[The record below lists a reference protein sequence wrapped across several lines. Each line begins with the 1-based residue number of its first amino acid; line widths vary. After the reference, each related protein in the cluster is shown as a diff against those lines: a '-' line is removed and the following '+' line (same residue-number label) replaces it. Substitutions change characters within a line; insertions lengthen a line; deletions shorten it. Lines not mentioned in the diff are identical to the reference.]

1 MASIREHIAA
11 GVRAALQGPT
21 KVPRPAPGARADTAG
36 TVSTTSAAAL
46 VNPISGLGSADDS
59 GAASRPNLYR
69 ELLTMEELVMLLRG
83 SLYRRICNVLPM
95 DAMRRGLIVTD
106 DTRRSNPLRSEL
118 QDFEVPATLRRAAM
132 LGRALGS
139 AWIWPVVEDG
149 GAPLSEPLDLSR
161 VTRLYA
167 LHVLDPNDL
176 SVRDW
181 NRNLRAPGAG
191 TPRTYSL
198 EPRRPDLFVPAGT
211 VIHHSRLIPFW
222 GDELPPSENLWSNP
236 APLGDAIAQTMWDG
250 LRNLTQTS
258 AAGAR
263 LAEELSIA
271 VFYLAKL
278 PEKDA
283 SSGRDPLRAA
293 WNNIMRFK
301 SIAHGILLGTGDKA
315 ERLGANAAGFDT
327 LTEAGWETLQALSGI
342 PAARLR
348 GNSPGGLSTDGASWQ
363 QSYYNDVDAWALER
377 LLPPARRIVDL
388 LYRHRGVVPDS
399 WEVTF
404 GPFYHLSMIEQAQL
418 RLATAQHDQLAEQAG
433 WVTGEQIRR
442 SRYSDGGWSFDL
454 QPATDQDELLLGAG
468 ATSVDPNEAEM
479 VLAELTGGAGAAA
492 STNGQPAEPMN
503 GAQIVAVKDLLGA
516 MSAGELTPEAT
527 RLALEGVVSPAK
539 ARALV
544 EAQHGAPIP
553 PMGSAPVVAAPI
565 APDAVAV
572 PTTDDA
578 PDLSAQRDLAASM
591 TEHGVDRCSH
601 GGVNRCRICGV
612 ERIHALS
619 MGEDGKP
626 LRDADGRPVWAVKWR
641 AIGDTPAK
649 PEDHPASDEIAT
661 DRADADDFR
670 RARFKVPAGAKG
682 NARKVLAWKKE
693 HGAAVKGM
701 TDTGWARARQLA
713 GEDTVTGQDL
723 IEMAAW
729 FARHGADA
737 ATRKVAEVYKSEP
750 WRDAGWVSWL
760 GWGGDTAR
768 TWAQETVNRSRSDA
782 DFTGKAMLAVTLSEA
797 GRAMWADLAQRA
809 GAIVGALEGYEP
821 GEPSVVEAPHVTVLY
836 LGAVP
841 DLQLPEIERRA
852 RAIVEDLGPIA
863 LRAVGVTTFP
873 PGPTSEGRV
882 TVVVEVRAWE
892 LDELYNR
899 LLRALA
905 PFVTADQFARFRP
918 HVTLG
923 FAADPTPE
931 QVAALVELL
940 PGKDVPGREPVS
952 LGSVA
957 SVDLHHGK
965 QVVARLPLLGKR
977 ADEADAAVQP

>member
-1 MASIREHIAA
+1 MAGIREHIAA
-11 GVRAALQGPT
+11 GLRAAIQGPPP
-21 KVPRPAPGARADTAG
+21 VAPTAPPPQRADTAG
-36 TVSTTSAAAL
+36 TVSSTSAAAL

-69 ELLTMEELVMLLRG
+69 EMLSMEELVALLRG
-83 SLYRRICNVLPM
+83 SLYRRICNVIPQ
-95 DAMRRGLIVTD
+95 DAMRRGLVITD
-106 DTRRSNPLRSEL
+106 DTRQSSPLKGEL
-118 QDFEVPATLRRAAM
+118 QTFDVPATLRRAAM

-149 GAPLSEPLDLSR
+149 GAPLSEPLDIDR
-161 VTRLYA
+161 VSKLYA
-167 LHVLDPNDL
+167 LHVLDPRDL
-176 SVRDW
+176 TPRDW
-181 NRNLRAPGAG
+181 IRNLRAPGAG
-191 TPRTYSL
+191 TPRTYSMDL
-198 EPRRPDLFVPAGT
+198 RRPDLFVPGGT
-211 VIHHSRLIPFW
+211 VIHHSRVIPFW

-236 APLGDAIAQTMWDG
+236 APLGDAIGQAMWDG
-250 LRNLTQTS
+250 LRNLAQTG

-283 SSGRDPLRAA
+283 ARGRDPLRAA
-293 WNNIMRFK
+293 WNAIMQFK
-301 SIAHGILLGTGDKA
+301 SIAHGIILGAGDKA

-327 LTEAGWETLQALSGI
+327 LTEAGWETLQALSGV

-348 GNSPGGLSTDGASWQ
+348 GISPGGLATDGASWQ
-363 QSYYNDVDAWALER
+363 QSYYNDVDAWASER
-377 LLPPARRIVDL
+377 LLPAARQLVRI
-388 LYRHRGVVPDS
+388 LYRHRGGEPSMWDVG
-399 WEVTF
+399 F

-442 SRYSDGGWSFDL
+442 SRYGDGGWSFDL
-454 QPATDQDELLLGAG
+454 QPATDQDEALLGAG
-468 ATSVDPNEAEM
+468 AASTDPAEAERA
-479 VLAELTGGAGAAA
+479 LAELTG
-492 STNGQPAEPMN
+492 TTPDP
-503 GAQIVAVKDLLGA
+503 
-516 MSAGELTPEAT
+516 LTPEQV
-527 RLALEGVVSPAK
+527 RLVQEVLGNVGAGKVTPEAGRLLLEGVVGPTRA
-539 ARALV
+539 AALV
-544 EAQHGAPIP
+544 VAQGVP
-553 PMGSAPVVAAPI
+553 AA
-565 APDAVAV
+565 DAE
-572 PTTDDA
+572 PDA
-578 PDLSAQRDLAASM
+578 PDLTAQRTLAASM
-591 TEHGVDRCSH
+591 TAHGVERCEHGA
-601 GGVNRCRICGV
+601 VNRCRICGI
-612 ERIHALS
+612 ERDRALVL
-619 MGEDGKP
+619 GEDGQP
-626 LRDADGRPVWAVKWR
+626 TRDAEGRAVWAVRWR
-641 AIGDTPAK
+641 AMGDPDPTPDATAK
-649 PEDHPASDEIAT
+649 ADSRE
-661 DRADADDFR
+661 DADDFR
-670 RARFKVPAGAKG
+670 RTRFKVPAGARG

-701 TDTGWARARQLA
+701 TATGWARARQLA
-713 GEDTVTGQDL
+713 GEGTVTGQDL

-737 ATRKVAEVYKSEP
+737 ATRKVAEEYKSEP

-797 GRAMWADLAQRA
+797 GRAAWSGLVERA
-809 GAIVGALEGYEP
+809 TDIVGSLEGYGAGEAGIAEP
-821 GEPSVVEAPHVTVLY
+821 PHVTVLY
-836 LGAVP
+836 LGAVA

-863 LRAVGVTTFP
+863 LRAIGVTTFP
-873 PGPTSEGRV
+873 PGPASEGRV
-882 TVVVEVRAWE
+882 PVVVEVRAWE

-940 PGKDVPGREPVS
+940 PGKDAPSREPVS

-965 QVVARLPLLGKR
+965 QVVARLPLMGKR
-977 ADEADAAVQP
+977 ADGADTDAPPQP

>member
-11 GVRAALQGPT
+11 GVRAAIQGPAT
-21 KVPRPAPGARADTAG
+21 APPTLAQPARADTAG
-36 TVSTTSAAAL
+36 TVSSMSAAAL

-59 GAASRPNLYR
+59 GAASRPNLNR
-69 ELLTMEELVMLLRG
+69 ELLSVEELVMLLRG

-106 DTRRSNPLRSEL
+106 DTRRSNPLRADL
-118 QDFEVPATLRRAAM
+118 QAFDVSATLRRAAM

-167 LHVLDPNDL
+167 LHVFDTRDL
-176 SVRDW
+176 TPRDW
-181 NRNLRAPGAG
+181 IRNLRAPGAG

-198 EPRRPDLFVPAGT
+198 EPRRPDLFVPPGT
-211 VIHHSRLIPFW
+211 LIHHSRLLPFW

-363 QSYYNDVDAWALER
+363 QSYYNDVDAWASER

-388 LYRHRGVVPDS
+388 LYRHRGAVPDS

-454 QPATDQDELLLGAG
+454 QPATDQDEALLGGAAG
-468 ATSVDPNEAEM
+468 GSSMDPAEAERA
-479 VLAELTGGAGAAA
+479 LAEITG
-492 STNGQPAEPMN
+492 TPAEP
-503 GAQIVAVKDLLGA
+503 
-516 MSAGELTPEAT
+516 LTPDQV
-527 RLALEGVVSPAK
+527 RLVQEVLGNVAANKVTSEVGRLLLEGVVGPTRA
-539 ARALV
+539 AALV
-544 EAQHGAPIP
+544 AAQGVP
-553 PMGSAPVVAAPI
+553 AA
-565 APDAVAV
+565 DAE
-572 PTTDDA
+572 PDA
-578 PDLSAQRDLAASM
+578 PDLTAQRTLAASM
-591 TEHGVDRCSH
+591 TAHGVGRCEHGA
-601 GGVNRCRICGV
+601 VNRCRICGI
-612 ERIHALS
+612 ERDRALVL
-619 MGEDGKP
+619 GEDGQP
-626 LRDADGRPVWAVKWR
+626 TRDAEGRAVWAVRWR
-641 AIGDTPAK
+641 AMGDPDPTPDATAK
-649 PEDHPASDEIAT
+649 
-661 DRADADDFR
+661 AD
-670 RARFKVPAGAKG
+670 
-682 NARKVLAWKKE
+682 
-693 HGAAVKGM
+693 
-701 TDTGWARARQLA
+701 
-713 GEDTVTGQDL
+713 
-723 IEMAAW
+723 
-729 FARHGADA
+729 
-737 ATRKVAEVYKSEP
+737 TRE
-750 WRDAGWVSWL
+750 
-760 GWGGDTAR
+760 
-768 TWAQETVNRSRSDA
+768 DA

-852 RAIVEDLGPIA
+852 RAIVEDIGPIA
-863 LRAVGVTTFP
+863 LRAIGVTTLP

-882 TVVVEVRAWE
+882 PVVVEARAWD
-892 LDELYNR
+892 LDDLYNR

-905 PFVTADQFARFRP
+905 PFVTADQFPRFRP

-923 FAADPTPE
+923 FVANPAPE

-940 PGKDVPGREPVS
+940 PRKDVPSDNPMT

-957 SVDLHHGK
+957 AVDLHYGG

-977 ADEADAAVQP
+977 VDSDDAAAQP